1 MVNNASILY
10 QRYFLS
16 LRNKRFRSVSE
27 QRKTEEL
34 AGFSV
39 LAARKIER
47 ESKNER
53 GERERGRNNTH
64 TTTTASR
71 NIGNKKTKTAVF
83 CYKPLFSAGAPSGY
97 PIKNSNNR
105 KIESQGDSPP
115 YDTKRLLRKRE
126 ATSHPSLLKFCRCHW
141 FDVLYQVH
149 YDICYRWKQFYSSLL

>member
-34 AGFSV
+34 SGFPV
-39 LAARKIER
+39 LAARKMER
-47 ESKNER
+47 ESKTER
-53 GERERGRNNTH
+53 EGRERGRNNTH

-83 CYKPLFSAGAPSGY
+83 CYKPVFSSGY
-97 PIKNSNNR
+97 PIIRSFFFFFFFFL
-105 KIESQGDSPP
+105 IIQ
-115 YDTKRLLRKRE
+115 
-126 ATSHPSLLKFCRCHW
+126 
-141 FDVLYQVH
+141 
-149 YDICYRWKQFYSSLL
+149 